1 MRSINKLVLFIT
13 ILAIGAS
20 CIKEQ
25 DYNKGIVNNEKT
37 IIKLPQAAEELW
49 NIALDAVP
57 GDQTVKV
64 LEVRR
69 DAVTNADLQQP
80 LTVKIAPNNG
90 AITAYNTANSTNL
103 VPFTSYTLITDEGVK
118 MEGANYV
125 VPFNAGEFVKF
136 IKIKFD
142 PSKLDLSKRN
152 AMAFKV
158 TDGGGATIS
167 ASQEALVEIAI
178 KNKYDGVYRLEGTLV
193 DAANSGIGPAS
204 PQDVELITT
213 GAVTVKM
220 IPIDLGI
227 EGHLIISGGSLS
239 YYGSYGPVFKF
250 DENDNVIEVT
260 NFYGQP
266 AGNTRSAALD
276 PTGVNKWNA
285 ATKKMTVKY
294 VMKQP
299 SVITAPP
306 NIRVLFDET
315 FTYLGPR

>member
-13 ILAIGAS
+13 ILAVGAS

-25 DYNKGIVNNEKT
+25 DFNKGIVNNEKT

-49 NIALDAVP
+49 NIALDAIP
-57 GDQTVKV
+57 GDQIVKV

-69 DAVTNADLQQP
+69 DAVSNADLQQA

-178 KNKYDGVYRLEGTLV
+178 KNKYDGVYKMEGTLV
-193 DAANSGIGPAS
+193 DAANSALS
-204 PQDVELITT
+204 AYTPQEVELITT
-213 GAVTVKM
+213 GATTVKM
-220 IPIDLGI
+220 VPIDLGF
-227 EGHLIISGGSLS
+227 EGHLIMSGPDAS
-239 YYGSYGPVFKF
+239 YYGSFGPVFKF

-285 ATKKMTVKY
+285 TTKKMTVKY

-306 NIRVLFDET
+306 NIRTVFDEV

>member
-1 MRSINKLVLFIT
+1 MRSINKFILFIT
-13 ILAIGAS
+13 ILLAGAS
-20 CIKEQ
+20 CIKEV
-25 DYNKGIVNNEKT
+25 DVNEGIANNEKT
-37 IIKLPQAAEELW
+37 IIKLPQASEELW
-49 NIALDAVP
+49 NIALDAIP
-57 GDQTVKV
+57 GVQTVKV

-69 DAVTNADLQQP
+69 DAATNSGLQEAI
-80 LTVKIAPNNG
+80 TVKIAPNNG
-90 AITAYNTANSTNL
+90 AITAYNTTHSTNL
-103 VPFTSYTLITDEGVK
+103 VPFTNYTLETSEGVK
-118 MEGANYV
+118 MDGANYV
-125 VPFNAGEFVKF
+125 VPFSAGEFVKF

-142 PSKLDLSKRN
+142 PTTLDLSKRN

-158 TDGGGATIS
+158 IDGGGATIS

-178 KNKYDGVYRLEGTLV
+178 KNKYDGVYRVTGTMT
-193 DAANSGIGPAS
+193 DYANATLTGYF

-227 EGHLIISGGSLS
+227 EGHLILSGTSLS
-239 YYGSYGPVFKF
+239 YYGSFGPVFKF
-250 DENDNVIEVT
+250 DENNNVIEVT
-260 NFYGQP
+260 NIYGQP

-276 PTGVNKWNA
+276 ATGVNKWDA
-285 ATKKMTVKY
+285 ATKKLTVKY

-306 NIRVLFDET
+306 NIRVLFDEV